1 MTRIRRSAL
10 PGLVALVACLP
21 AVALAQGDGPR
32 VYSLGP
38 VGFNVLSLTYMG
50 MDANYN
56 FQQTVLLGNADI
68 NSDVVALSY
77 LRLFRV
83 GGRFAN
89 IWVTPIWGR
98 VDGSLTP
105 PPTPG
110 GPAVINA
117 PTVSGF
123 ADPYV
128 AFRIGLVGAPGL
140 PLAEFVKHKPGFQLY
155 ALAGANIP
163 IGDYEGTRPLNLG
176 TNRWAFR
183 FGVPMVQPFL
193 SPKRP
198 LVLEVVPSLYVF
210 GDNNDPYGGGSVRS
224 QDPLLAI
231 ETHLSYNLSPKIWVG
246 GDLRYQNGGETSTD
260 GVPDDNH
267 ISHLGGNL
275 NVGYQ
280 VAPPLM
286 VFAGYGG
293 ILTESDGSKGT
304 MFRIRANLIF

>member
-1 MTRIRRSAL
+1 MTRVRCAL
-10 PGLVALVACLP
+10 SGLVALLACLP

-32 VYSLGP
+32 VYSLAP
-38 VGFNVLSLTYMG
+38 VGLNVVSLTYMRL
-50 MDANYN
+50 DANVN
-56 FQQTVLLGNADI
+56 FQQSILLGNAEI
-68 NSDVVALSY
+68 NSDVVAVSY
-77 LRLFRV
+77 LRFFPV
-83 GGRFAN
+83 AGRFAQ
-89 IWVTPIWGR
+89 IWLTPIWGS
-98 VDGSLTP
+98 VGGTLTLP
-105 PPTPG
+105 PAPG
-110 GPAVINA
+110 VPPVINA

-128 AFRIGLVGAPGL
+128 AFRIGLMGAPGL

-163 IGDYEGTRPLNLG
+163 IGDYKSTRPLNLG

-193 SPKRP
+193 SPARP
-198 LVLEVVPSLYVF
+198 LLLEVIPSLYVYTH
-210 GDNNDPYGGGSVRS
+210 NNDPYGGGNVRT

-231 ETHLSYNLSPKIWVG
+231 ETHLSYNLTPKVWVG

-267 ISHLGGNL
+267 ISHVGGNL

-280 VAPPLM
+280 IARPLS

-293 ILTESDGSKGT
+293 VLAESDGSKGT
-304 MFRIRANLIF
+304 MFRVRANLVF